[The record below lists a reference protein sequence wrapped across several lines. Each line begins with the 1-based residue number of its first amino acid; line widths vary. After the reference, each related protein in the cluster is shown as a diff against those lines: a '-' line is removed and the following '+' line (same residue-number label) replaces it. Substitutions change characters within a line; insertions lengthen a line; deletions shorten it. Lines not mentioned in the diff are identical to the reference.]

1 MSVKSRVPELR
12 FRGFSGEWEDIEF
25 SETFANISNNTFSRD
40 ELNYN
45 FGLAKNIHY
54 GDVLIKFGELLDI
67 QKEEIPFISNND
79 YVNKLKS
86 SKLQNGDIVIA
97 DAAED
102 EIVGKCTEITNI
114 EKDTVVSGL
123 HTIAVRPTQSFA
135 SKYLGYYMNSSS
147 YHNQLLPL
155 LQGTKVLS
163 ISKSAIK
170 KTTISYPKDSLEQTK
185 IGNYF
190 QNLDKLIEQKE
201 KKYQKLGQLKKAIL
215 EKMFPKEGA
224 TTPEIRFKGFS
235 GEWEEERLGELS
247 EYKNG
252 KGHEDKQKTSG
263 QYELINLN
271 SISIN
276 GGLKHSGKF
285 IDETDITLNKNDLV
299 MILSDV
305 GHGDLLGRV
314 ALIPENNRF
323 VLNQRVALL
332 RPQKNIIPLFLFYN
346 INAHQKY
353 FKLQGAGMSQLNISR
368 SSVEDFISYF
378 PLNLHEQTKIGNYF
392 QKLDNLIDLQ
402 NQELQ
407 KLKNIKKASLAKMF
421 V

>member
-1 MSVKSRVPELR
+1 MSAKKSVPELR
-12 FRGFSGEWEDIEF
+12 FKGFSGEWEEQQLKEVVEF
-25 SETFANISNNTFSRD
+25 IGTGKSTFNLSTKKVGNKLYPVLGSRAVIGYDSKYDYLGNFILTARVGENAGKLYTYSGKVKISDNTVYIKTENLDYFYYFLTKFDLSK
-40 ELNYN
+40 LA
-45 FGLAKNIHY
+45 FGT
-54 GDVLIKFGELLDI
+54 GQPLIKSSEL
-67 QKEEIPFISNND
+67 SNLKLFLP
-79 YVNKLKS
+79 NK
-86 SKLQNGDIVIA
+86 Q
-97 DAAED
+97 
-102 EIVGKCTEITNI
+102 
-114 EKDTVVSGL
+114 
-123 HTIAVRPTQSFA
+123 
-135 SKYLGYYMNSSS
+135 
-147 YHNQLLPL
+147 
-155 LQGTKVLS
+155 
-163 ISKSAIK
+163 
-170 KTTISYPKDSLEQTK
+170 EQTK

-201 KKYQKLGQLKKAIL
+201 KKYQKLGQLKKAML
-215 EKMFPKEGA
+215 EKMFSKEGA
-224 TTPEIRFKGFS
+224 TTPEIRFKGCS

-392 QKLDNLIDLQ
+392 QKLDHLIELQ

>member
-1 MSVKSRVPELR
+1 MSAKRRVPELR
-12 FRGFSGEWEDIEF
+12 FRGFSGEWEVKKFGACVLIQRGGSPRPIENF
-25 SETFANISNNTFSRD
+25 ITNDENAINWIKIGDVSTASRYITKTKQKIIKEGEKHSRNVYKGDLILSNSMSFGRPYIMEIDGCIHDGWLLIRD
-40 ELNYN
+40 E
-45 FGLAKNIHY
+45 KNMFNLEY
-54 GDVLIKFGELLDI
+54 LL
-67 QKEEIPFISNND
+67 
-79 YVNKLKS
+79 
-86 SKLQNGDIVIA
+86 
-97 DAAED
+97 
-102 EIVGKCTEITNI
+102 
-114 EKDTVVSGL
+114 
-123 HTIAVRPTQSFA
+123 
-135 SKYLGYYMNSSS
+135 
-147 YHNQLLPL
+147 QLLSSDYMINQYKALAAGGVVINLNSELVQSTNVFIPDV
-155 LQGTKVLS
+155 K
-163 ISKSAIK
+163 
-170 KTTISYPKDSLEQTK
+170 EQTK

-201 KKYQKLGQLKKAIL
+201 KKYQKLKQLKKAML

-224 TTPEIRFKGFS
+224 TTPEIRFQGFS
-235 GEWEEERLGELS
+235 GEWEEKSLGKLS

-252 KGHEDKQKTSG
+252 KGHEDKQKASG
-263 QYELINLN
+263 KYELINLN

-285 IDETDITLNKNDLV
+285 IDETNITLNKNDLV
-299 MILSDV
+299 MVLSDV

-332 RPQKNIIPLFLFYN
+332 RPQENIIPLFLFYN

-392 QKLDNLIDLQ
+392 QKLDHLIDLQ

>member
-1 MSVKSRVPELR
+1 MTTKKVPQIR
-12 FRGFSGEWEDIEF
+12 FKGFSEEWEDSIF
-25 SETFANISNNTFSRD
+25 HKIFTNIPNNTLSRD
-40 ELNYN
+40 KLNYN
-45 FGLAKNIHY
+45 CGLAKNVHY
-54 GDVLIKFGELLDI
+54 GDVLIKFGEVLNI
-67 QKEEIPFISNND
+67 QKEELPFISSND
-79 YVNKLKS
+79 YVEKLKS

-114 EKDTVVSGL
+114 EKDIVLSGL
-123 HTIAVRPTQSFA
+123 HTIAVRPVLAFA
-135 SKYLGYYMNSSS
+135 SKYLGYYLNSSA

-170 KTTISYPKDSLEQTK
+170 NTTIYYPSTSLEQTK

-190 QNLDKLIEQKE
+190 QNLDHLIEQKE
-201 KKYQKLGQLKKAIL
+201 KKHQKLKQLKKAML
-215 EKMFPKEGA
+215 EKMFPKDGKR
-224 TTPEIRFKGFS
+224 TPEIRFKGFH
-235 GEWEEERLGELS
+235 GEWEEKSLGELS

-252 KGHEDKQKTSG
+252 KGHEDKQRTFGK
-263 QYELINLN
+263 YELINLN
-271 SISIN
+271 SISID

-285 IDETDITLNKNDLV
+285 IDETDMTLNENDLV

-314 ALIPENNRF
+314 ALIPENNKF

-332 RPQKNIIPLFLFYN
+332 RPQENIISSFLFYN
-346 INAHQKY
+346 INADQKY

-368 SSVEDFISYF
+368 NSVEKFVLYL
-378 PLNLHEQTKIGNYF
+378 PLNIQEQIKIGNYF
-392 QKLDNLIDLQ
+392 QKLDKLI
-402 NQELQ
+402 ELQ
-407 KLKNIKKASLAKMF
+407 LQEIEKLKNIKKASLEKMF